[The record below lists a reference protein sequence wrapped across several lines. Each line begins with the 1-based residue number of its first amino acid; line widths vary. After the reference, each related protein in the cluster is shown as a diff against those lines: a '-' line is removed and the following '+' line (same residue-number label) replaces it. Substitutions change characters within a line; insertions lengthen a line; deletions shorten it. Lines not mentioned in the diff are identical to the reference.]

1 MRRWIIGC
9 VSLCVAFGEGC
20 WKMPPPGPT
29 DDLPLAAALLIDS
42 TRVPDPQSVDSSDK
56 RLHELDLS
64 QILISYQGSDNPH
77 RWPWTRAQARVR
89 AEALTRIARAK
100 GMDFAMLAKTYSDD
114 SGSRDQGGELAVF
127 IRGELHPDVE
137 RAGFA
142 LGLGQIS
149 DPVET
154 NRGFHILLR
163 HAATQA
169 QAFDLLISYDGA
181 QYSSP
186 RQNRTR
192 EGAKKLAQEILGRLE
207 AGANFVHECLRYA
220 DYPDDGRAGLKPIFR
235 KGTQNP
241 QFERHVWELP
251 LNGVSTII
259 ETPTGFHIIK
269 RFPVERI
276 QVRQIAILFQNNT
289 SDQLHTAHSREQA
302 ADVIRELYKK
312 AMAPNADFAAIA
324 AEYSELAEKSHGGL
338 LEPAGRGQHDPAFDD
353 VAFNLAVGE
362 ISRPVE
368 IGSTFSIIKRI
379 H

>member
-1 MRRWIIGC
+1 
-9 VSLCVAFGEGC
+9 
-20 WKMPPPGPT
+20 
-29 DDLPLAAALLIDS
+29 
-42 TRVPDPQSVDSSDK
+42 
-56 RLHELDLS
+56 
-64 QILISYQGSDNPH
+64 
-77 RWPWTRAQARVR
+77 
-89 AEALTRIARAK
+89 
-100 GMDFAMLAKTYSDD
+100 MDFAALAKMYSDD
-114 SGSRDQGGELAVF
+114 SGSREQGGELAVF
-127 IRGELHPDVE
+127 IPGELHPDVE

-163 HAATQA
+163 HAATEA
-169 QAFDLLISYDGA
+169 QAFDLLISYAGA

-207 AGANFVHECLRYA
+207 AGTNFVHEYLRYS

-241 QFERHVWELP
+241 QFERYVWELP

-368 IGSTFSIIKRI
+368 IGGTFSIIKRV